1 MSSLN
6 HLQQAERSDED
17 ESELE
22 KNAWMATSSNVF
34 RIKCRDFDIMNVS
47 LLVFVHSRKLVF

>member
-6 HLQQAERSDED
+6 LLQQAEKSDED

-34 RIKCRDFDIMNVS
+34 RIKYRDIDIMNVS